1 MGAIGLDADLFE
13 NYRRMKVV
21 EKYINNSDRGTV
33 AQHMKRLCS
42 WARAREIN
50 SARAMLWVLAS

>member
-1 MGAIGLDADLFE
+1 MGAIGLDADLLKIPE
-13 NYRRMKVV
+13 EEGR
-21 EKYINNSDRGTV
+21 EINKFRPRYSCTV
-33 AQHMKRLCS
+33 HERASCS

>member
-1 MGAIGLDADLFE
+1 MLIFRKLPEDEGRE
-13 NYRRMKVV
+13 
-21 EKYINNSDRGTV
+21 INKFRPRYSCTV
-33 AQHMKRLCS
+33 HEEASCS